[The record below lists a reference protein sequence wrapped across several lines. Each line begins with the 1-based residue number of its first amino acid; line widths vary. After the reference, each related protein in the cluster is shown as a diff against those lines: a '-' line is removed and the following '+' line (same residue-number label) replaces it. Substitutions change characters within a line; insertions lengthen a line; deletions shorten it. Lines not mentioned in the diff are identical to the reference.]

1 MTALTP
7 REALGFMSRLRMGGV
22 TDRDRQAKV
31 AEVIHALGLSGCE
44 GTQVGTVEDRG
55 LSGGERK
62 RLSIAMELLDNPSV
76 LVLDEPTTGLDSKA
90 AEDVITILAQLSD
103 SNDRLVLATIHQ
115 VSGNSMKFGHLVICV
130 QPYSCVSAFVGAP

>member
-90 AEDVITILAQLSD
+90 AEDVISILAQLHVAQS
-103 SNDRLVLATIHQ
+103 SSRTSTTSMPLVSTLTRQACQ
-115 VSGNSMKFGHLVICV
+115 
-130 QPYSCVSAFVGAP
+130 